1 MYIRLGFINVPCDKV
16 IVKVKQ
22 ANANLIKYDIQLVTE
37 GYCFLICE
45 AEHSQSFFLEM
56 EKKKFLKYIKIIIT
70 DNRVIKPFR
79 H

>member
-1 MYIRLGFINVPCDKV
+1 MKPYDSLYVRLRFINVTCDKV

-45 AEHSQSFFLEM
+45 AEHGQSFFLKM
-56 EKKKFLKYIKIIIT
+56 EKNTFLKYIKIIIT
-70 DNRVIKPFR
+70 TEQ
-79 H
+79 